1 MSLRRVI
8 SVNPGG
14 LEYGGG
20 IGRMVGYMVE
30 AFQDRPGAPRF
41 TVLDSRGPGRL
52 DLAPFYFAACL
63 LRILAGRARGR
74 ALLHVHLAGRGSTLR
89 KVVLVH
95 LAAALRLPVVLHL
108 HDYDYRAFLAG
119 LPKAALGPITSM
131 FRRAGVVVTLGSKDR
146 ELVVERFGLSPERV
160 LTAPNAV
167 PRPAH
172 VRTGSV
178 GPTRILFLGD
188 PSRRKGVHDLLAALK
203 VLAEAPGVAPWTAV
217 IAGGGGELDG
227 FRRDVSDLGLA
238 ARIETPGWVDR
249 DVAGQLLADADI
261 LVLPSYA
268 EGQAMSVL
276 EGMANGLCVICTP
289 VGALA
294 ETVQDGVS
302 AMLVAPGDVPAL
314 TSALRAGVCDPDL
327 RARLGAG
334 ARARYTAEYD
344 CARYPARIQAAY
356 DLAYT

>member
-14 LEYGGG
+14 LEHGGG

-63 LRILAGRARGR
+63 LRILASRVRGR

-108 HDYDYRAFLAG
+108 HDYDYGAFLAG
-119 LPKAALGPITSM
+119 LPRATLGPIGSM
-131 FRRAGVVVTLGSKDR
+131 FRRAKVVVTLGSRDR
-146 ELVVERFGLSPERV
+146 ELVVRRFRLSPKRV

-167 PRPAH
+167 PRP
-172 VRTGSV
+172 VRVRKASA
-178 GPTRILFLGD
+178 GPARVLFLGD

-203 VLAEAPGVAPWTAV
+203 RLAEAPGVAPWTAV
-217 IAGGGGELDG
+217 IAGGGRELDG
-227 FRRDVSDLGLA
+227 FRRDVRDLGLT
-238 ARIETPGWVDR
+238 ARVETPGWVDR
-249 DVAGQLLADADI
+249 DAAGRLLAGADI

-276 EGMANGLCVICTP
+276 EAMAHGLCVVCTP

-302 AMLVAPGDVPAL
+302 AMLVAPGDVSAL
-314 TSALRAGVCDPDL
+314 TAALYAGLSDPDL
-327 RARLGAG
+327 RSRLGAG
-334 ARARYTAEYD
+334 ARARFEAEYD
-344 CARYPARIQAAY
+344 GARYPARIQAAY
-356 DLAYT
+356 DLACA

>member
-1 MSLRRVI
+1 MRPRRVI

-14 LEYGGG
+14 LEHGGG
-20 IGRMVGYMVE
+20 IGRMVGYMVD
-30 AFQDRPGAPRF
+30 AFRERPGAPRF

-52 DLAPFYFAACL
+52 DIAPFYFAACL
-63 LRILAGRARGR
+63 LRVLAGWAGGG

-89 KVVLVH
+89 KVVLVN

-119 LPKAALGPITSM
+119 LPKATLGPIASM
-131 FRRAGVVVTLGSKDR
+131 FRRARVVVTLGSADR
-146 ELVVERFGLSPERV
+146 DLVVERFGLSPDRV

-167 PRPAH
+167 PRPTH
-172 VRTGSV
+172 IRTQEG

-188 PSRRKGVHDLLAALK
+188 PSRRKGVHDLLAALQA
-203 VLAEAPGVAPWTAV
+203 LAGAPDVPPWTAV
-217 IAGGGGELDG
+217 IAGGGRELEG
-227 FRRDVSDLGLA
+227 FRQDVRDLGLE
-238 ARIETPGWVDR
+238 ARVETPGWVDR
-249 DVAGQLLADADI
+249 DVARQLLADADI
-261 LVLPSYA
+261 LALPSYA

-276 EGMANGLCVICTP
+276 EGMANGLCVVCTP

-302 AMLVAPGDVPAL
+302 ALLTPPGDVAAL
-314 TSALRAGVCDPDL
+314 TAALRTALCDPEL

-334 ARARYTAEYD
+334 ARTRFAAEYD
-344 CARYPARIQAAY
+344 CARYPDRIQAAY
-356 DLAYT
+356 DLAGA